1 MTEQQ
6 YKKREKLV
14 NILSMGMLGVLI
26 LYLAFCA
33 WKGLADTLAFPIG
46 IGVLL
51 ALHWFFSDILP
62 ISYLKMLEGK
72 TDDQKRSYGVYAALE
87 LIGFGGLTYFLIDLS
102 GTTGAIIYVV
112 TMFLKKRF
120 LDEFSGIKPEET
132 DEETDGSDETD
143 LEDDEQQQEE
153 AAESAA
159 EEREI
164 ELEIPEVRA
173 TEEDLIAQTQVQ
185 NPES

>member
-14 NILSMGMLGVLI
+14 SILSMGMLGVLV

-33 WKGLADTLAFPIG
+33 WKGLVESIVFPVG

-51 ALHWFFSDILP
+51 AFHWFFSDILP
-62 ISYLKMLEGK
+62 IFWLNYLEGK
-72 TDDQKRSYGVYAALE
+72 TEDQKRSYGVYAALE
-87 LIGFGGLTYFLIDLS
+87 LIGFGGLTYFMIDLS
-102 GTTGAIIYVV
+102 GTTGALIYVV

-132 DEETDGSDETD
+132 DEEADEAD
-143 LEDDEQQQEE
+143 LEDNEQQQDE
-153 AAESAA
+153 AAESG
-159 EEREI
+159 EEESAI
-164 ELEIPEVRA
+164 ELEIPEVPA

>member
-120 LDEFSGIKPEET
+120 LDEFSGIKPEA
-132 DEETDGSDETD
+132 DEEDETEPE
-143 LEDDEQQQEE
+143 EDGEQQEE

>member
-14 NILSMGMLGVLI
+14 NILSMGMLGVLV

-33 WKGLADTLAFPIG
+33 WKGLVESIVFPVG

-51 ALHWFFSDILP
+51 AFHWFFSDILP
-62 ISYLKMLEGK
+62 IFWLNYLEGK
-72 TDDQKRSYGVYAALE
+72 TEDQKRSYGVYAALE

-102 GTTGAIIYVV
+102 GTTGALIYVV

-132 DEETDGSDETD
+132 DEESDEAD
-143 LEDDEQQQEE
+143 LEDNEQQQEE
-153 AAESAA
+153 AAESES
-159 EEREI
+159 EESRI

-173 TEEDLIAQTQVQ
+173 TEEDLIAQTQAQ

>member
-14 NILSMGMLGVLI
+14 NILSMGMLGVLV

-33 WKGLADTLAFPIG
+33 WKGLVESIVFPVG

-51 ALHWFFSDILP
+51 AFHWFFSDILP
-62 ISYLKMLEGK
+62 IFWLNYLEGK
-72 TDDQKRSYGVYAALE
+72 TEDQKRSYGVYAALE

-102 GTTGAIIYVV
+102 GTTGALIYVV

-132 DEETDGSDETD
+132 DEEADEAD
-143 LEDDEQQQEE
+143 LEDNEQQQEE
-153 AAESAA
+153 AAESES
-159 EEREI
+159 EESRI

-173 TEEDLIAQTQVQ
+173 TEEDLIAQTQAQ